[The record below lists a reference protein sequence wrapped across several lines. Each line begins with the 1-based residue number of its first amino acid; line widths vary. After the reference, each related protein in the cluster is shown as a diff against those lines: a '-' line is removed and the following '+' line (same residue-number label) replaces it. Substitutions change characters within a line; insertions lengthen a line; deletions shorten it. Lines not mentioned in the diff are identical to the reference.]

1 MLEKYLASLNEQLRY
16 SMYNIDAD
24 NLSASYQAE
33 VGGKMEDIVTLV
45 STKLADLQTAVAGV
59 STAVTAVEG
68 RISSMEA
75 TLTELRDTVSGM
87 DTRLTGLTERVQ
99 ALEEQSGGTGNG

>member
-1 MLEKYLASLNEQLRY
+1 MLEKYLAGLNEQLRY

-59 STAVTAVEG
+59 SSAMAAVE
-68 RISSMEA
+68 IKTAAMEA
-75 TLTELRDTVSGM
+75 SLTELRDTVSGM
-87 DTRLTGLTERVQ
+87 NTRLTGLTERVQ

>member
-1 MLEKYLASLNEQLRY
+1 MLEKHLASLNEQLRY

-33 VGGKMEDIVTLV
+33 VGGKMEDIATLV

-59 STAVTAVEG
+59 SNAMAAVESKTAAMEASVTA
-68 RISSMEA
+68 
-75 TLTELRDTVSGM
+75 
-87 DTRLTGLTERVQ
+87 LTERVA
-99 ALEEQSGGTGNG
+99 ALEAK